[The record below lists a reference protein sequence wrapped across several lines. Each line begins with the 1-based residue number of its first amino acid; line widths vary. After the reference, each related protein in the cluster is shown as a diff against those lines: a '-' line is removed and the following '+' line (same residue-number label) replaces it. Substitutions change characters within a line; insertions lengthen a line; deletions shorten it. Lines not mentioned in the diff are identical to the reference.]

1 VIDVLSVA
9 LDTQNSRRSSAI
21 GSQQVAVSVTY
32 GTKPCESLAD
42 EFPWRPG
49 FQRVDAERPVKE
61 AFMFPVNRCKLV
73 AALIAAF
80 LSVGCTST
88 SLAPDL
94 ATNEE
99 LKPVAETSDS
109 SGVALHQEPV
119 ALKSV
124 YFDTNEAMVRADA
137 RDLLKSH
144 AQSILNHPEWGVVTI
159 EGHCDERGS
168 DEYNRELGRR
178 RAAAVEQYLETM
190 GVPAERV
197 AARTFGEDRPAVPGH
212 NEGAWSYNRR
222 SELRVD
228 ALTSASL

>member
-1 VIDVLSVA
+1 
-9 LDTQNSRRSSAI
+9 
-21 GSQQVAVSVTY
+21 VTY
-32 GTKPCESLAD
+32 GTKSRESSVD

-61 AFMFPVNRCKLV
+61 AFMFPVNRCKFV
-73 AALIAAF
+73 AALIALF

-94 ATNEE
+94 GTHEE
-99 LKPVAETSDS
+99 LEPVAETSDS
-109 SGVALHQEPV
+109 NAVALHQEPV
-119 ALKSV
+119 ALNPV
-124 YFDTNEAMVRADA
+124 YFDTNKAVLRADA

-144 AQSILNHPEWGVVTI
+144 AQSILDHPEWGVVTI

-168 DEYNRELGRR
+168 DEYNRALGRR
-178 RAAAVEQYLETM
+178 RAASVEHYLEAM

-212 NEGAWSYNRR
+212 SESAWSYNRR
-222 SELRVD
+222 SELQVD
-228 ALTSASL
+228 AFTSASL

>member
-1 VIDVLSVA
+1 
-9 LDTQNSRRSSAI
+9 
-21 GSQQVAVSVTY
+21 
-32 GTKPCESLAD
+32 
-42 EFPWRPG
+42 
-49 FQRVDAERPVKE
+49 
-61 AFMFPVNRCKLV
+61 MFPVNRCKLV
-73 AALIAAF
+73 AALIALF
-80 LSVGCTST
+80 LSVGCTAISP
-88 SLAPDL
+88 APDL
-94 ATNEE
+94 GTHEE

-109 SGVALHQEPV
+109 NGVALYQEPV
-119 ALKSV
+119 ALEPV
-124 YFDTNEAMVRADA
+124 YFDTNEAMLRADA

-144 AQSILNHPEWGVVTI
+144 AQSILNHPQWGVVTI

-168 DEYNRELGRR
+168 DEYNRALGRR
-178 RAAAVEQYLETM
+178 RAAVVEQYLEIM

>member
-1 VIDVLSVA
+1 
-9 LDTQNSRRSSAI
+9 
-21 GSQQVAVSVTY
+21 
-32 GTKPCESLAD
+32 
-42 EFPWRPG
+42 
-49 FQRVDAERPVKE
+49 
-61 AFMFPVNRCKLV
+61 
-73 AALIAAF
+73 
-80 LSVGCTST
+80 
-88 SLAPDL
+88 
-94 ATNEE
+94 
-99 LKPVAETSDS
+99 
-109 SGVALHQEPV
+109 
-119 ALKSV
+119 V

-168 DEYNRELGRR
+168 DEYNRALGRR

-228 ALTSASL
+228 ALTSANL